1 MNTNKNKQYTIYKIT
16 NTVNGKSYI
25 GQTVNLKHRF
35 YKCHQNNSKMAPDIE
50 RHGIDSFKMEI
61 LASTTDKKFA
71 QALEEHFIDKFDSI
85 RNGYNR
91 HRCFHN
97 NAGMKR
103 TPEANAKRRAAISKL
118 VWVYNH
124 HDLATRR
131 VSREEAEALCTSG
144 QGWHMGRFRRDLCDK
159 NKQLFPETC
168 FQIHIDLVN
177 VHIDLSQ
184 VSGDYFKPVCA

>member
-1 MNTNKNKQYTIYKIT
+1 MNTNNDKQYYVYRTW
-16 NTVNGKSYI
+16 NTVNNKSYI
-25 GQTVNLKHRF
+25 GQTVNPKLRF
-35 YKCHQNNSKMAPDIE
+35 LKCHQNNSKMAPDIE
-50 RHGIDSFKMEI
+50 HYGIAAFKTEI

-71 QALEEHFIDKFDSI
+71 EAMEEHFIDQFDSI

-91 HRCFHN
+91 YRSFRN

-124 HDLATRR
+124 KDLATRR
-131 VSREEAEALCTSG
+131 VNREEAEALCASG
-144 QGWHMGRFRRDLCDK
+144 QGWHMGRYRRDLCDK
-159 NKQLFPETC
+159 NKQLF
-168 FQIHIDLVN
+168 HIDLP
-177 VHIDLSQ
+177 Q